1 MAIFHSFL
9 LVYQRVVIFPRQNR
23 PPTCSW
29 HFQRLV
35 GVQNEVTG
43 ISTLAVSVNPPRN
56 VKIYA
61 CHCHRR
67 LYIYVIQLHVII
79 TDIYIYSMYNV
90 YVDTYLICIFTR
102 LTWSFFHK
110 AVHPAVGVLIWENVS
125 MARGTMRDPQKNA
138 RCLANVT
145 CDMYK
150 KTSK

>member
-67 LYIYVIQLHVII
+67 LYIYIYIYICYSI
-79 TDIYIYSMYNV
+79 TCNYHWYIYIYIYSMYNV

-102 LTWSFFHK
+102 LTWSFFSQSC
-110 AVHPAVGVLIWENVS
+110 AP
-125 MARGTMRDPQKNA
+125 
-138 RCLANVT
+138 RCWCFDLRKCFHGQRHHEGPT
-145 CDMYK
+145 K
-150 KTSK
+150 KCQVFG